1 MAYGELKI
9 YLATIIEVQKS
20 SVKVRYNN
28 TTSDFVPYTQIHNEF
43 KTSYS
48 PPTINETALY
58 FKMGHFGLV
67 LGTSIL
73 PQAQEDKQDEKT
85 QRIEYADG
93 TTITY
98 SQGVLKIESLKEL
111 KIECQNASLKA
122 SQEVKVECQNATLNA
137 KQEAKIECTSASI
150 NAQQEAKIKALSA
163 SIDALDITLGGA
175 MASPTAGVV
184 TGECVCSFTGAP
196 HPMFSTRVKVLK

>member
-98 SQGVLKIESLKEL
+98 IQGVLKIESLKEL
-111 KIECQNASLKA
+111 KIECQQAHLKA
-122 SQEVKVECQNATLNA
+122 SQEVKVECQSATLKA
-137 KQEAKIECTSASI
+137 QQSAKIECQEASI
-150 NAQQEAKIKALSA
+150 EAKVSAKLKALSA
-163 SIDALDITLGGA
+163 SIDAMDITLGGA
-175 MASPTAGVV
+175 IASPTAGVV

-196 HPMFSTRVKVLK
+196 HPMFSSRVKALK

>member
-1 MAYGELKI
+1 MYGEVKI

-28 TTSDFVPYTQIHNEF
+28 TTSDFVPYTQVHNEF

-58 FKMGHFGLV
+58 FKLGHFGLV

-73 PQAQEDKQDEKT
+73 PQEIEKKQEVDT
-85 QRIEYADG
+85 QRIEYPDG

-98 SQGVLKIESLKEL
+98 KEGTLKIERLKEL
-111 KIECQNASLKA
+111 TIECQTAHITAQKEVKIECQKANINAE
-122 SQEVKVECQNATLNA
+122 QEVKIECQ
-137 KQEAKIECTSASI
+137 SANI

-163 SIDALDITLGGA
+163 SIEATDITLGGA
-175 MASPTAGVV
+175 IASPTAGVV

-196 HPMFSTRVKVLK
+196 HPMFSTRVKALK